1 MAAAASAIKGRIGMN
16 VRASIGIAASLAF
29 VMLAFVML
37 AGSPAR
43 ADPVRIAFPA
53 DSVDFAP
60 AYVAERLGFFKQ
72 RNLDVKLITFRG
84 GAAVQEALNAG
95 ATDLICYFGPAVALA
110 VSKGAKEK
118 FVMTALAG
126 AVGWNLIVKADSAF
140 KTVKDLDGR
149 KVGISTKASTSDMA
163 ALWIAERAGI
173 TIQQIPLGAGLAPG
187 LRSGQVDAIVFSALT
202 TLREILSG
210 HARSL
215 VDVGNDMPPTM
226 ANGYVAGQE
235 MMQKRPDEL
244 RATLAAILQAV
255 AHMTANREWTL
266 NFLKEFAKS
275 DNETLNAALYK
286 QVVEHIS
293 PDGRIDGAW
302 IYNGLQLASR
312 AWDVPELAK
321 VDAGS
326 LFTNE
331 FLPRAK

>member
-1 MAAAASAIKGRIGMN
+1 MGSRQ
-16 VRASIGIAASLAF
+16 SISAF
-29 VMLAFVML
+29 VPVAMLAFAMH
-37 AGSPAR
+37 ASSAAC

-60 AYVAERLGFFKQ
+60 AYVAEKLGFFKQ
-72 RNLDVKLITFRG
+72 RNLEVKLITFRG

-95 ATDLICYFGPAVALA
+95 AADLICYFGPAVALA

-118 FVMTALAG
+118 FVMTTLAG
-126 AVGWNLIVKADSAF
+126 GAGWHLIVKADSPF
-140 KTVKDLDGR
+140 KDVKDLNGK

-173 TIQQIPLGAGLAPG
+173 TVQQIPLGAGLAPG

-215 VDVGNDMPPTM
+215 VDVGKDMPPTM
-226 ANGYVAGQE
+226 ANGYVAGHE
-235 MMQKRPDEL
+235 MMDKRPAEL
-244 RATLAAILQAV
+244 RATLAAILEAV
-255 AHMTANREWTL
+255 AYMKANRDWTL
-266 NFLKEFAKS
+266 DFLKGFAKS
-275 DNETLNAALYK
+275 DNAELNAALYK

-293 PDGRIDGAW
+293 PDGQIDSAW
-302 IYNGLQLASR
+302 IDSGLKLAAR
-312 AWDVPELAK
+312 AWDVPELTK
-321 VDAGS
+321 VDAAS
-326 LFTNE
+326 LFTND

>member
-1 MAAAASAIKGRIGMN
+1 MSARVSISASMRVAALTCMMLAS
-16 VRASIGIAASLAF
+16 SLAC
-29 VMLAFVML
+29 
-37 AGSPAR
+37 

-60 AYVAERLGFFKQ
+60 AYVAARLGFFKQ
-72 RNLDVKLITFRG
+72 RNLEVKLITFRG

-95 ATDLICYFGPAVALA
+95 ATDIICYFGPAVALA

-118 FVMTALAG
+118 FVMTTLAG
-126 AVGWNLIVKADSAF
+126 GTGWYLIVKADSAF
-140 KTVKDLDGR
+140 KDVKDLNGK

-173 TIQQIPLGAGLAPG
+173 TVQQIPLGAGLAPG

-215 VDVGNDMPPTM
+215 VDVGKDMPPTM
-226 ANGYVAGQE
+226 ANGYVAGAE

-255 AHMTANREWTL
+255 AYMKANRDWTL
-266 NFLKEFAKS
+266 DFLKGFAKS
-275 DNETLNAALYK
+275 DNAELNEALYK

-293 PDGRIDGAW
+293 ADGRIVGAW
-302 IYNGLQLASR
+302 IENGLQLAAR

-321 VDAGS
+321 VDAAS

-331 FLPRAK
+331 FLPRQK